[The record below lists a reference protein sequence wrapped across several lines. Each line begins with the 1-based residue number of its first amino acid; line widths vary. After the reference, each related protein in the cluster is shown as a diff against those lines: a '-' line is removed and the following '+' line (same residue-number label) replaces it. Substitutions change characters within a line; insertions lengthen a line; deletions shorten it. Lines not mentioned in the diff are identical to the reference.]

1 MNRIPTLESL
11 RGVLALWVVMGH
23 TVGHAGYYAADLG
36 RLRVLSS
43 PDLAVD
49 LFITLSGFVI
59 FLMLDQQRPGYGRF
73 IVSRWFRLAPVY
85 LAVLALSAATLAWQQ
100 DVIAASPFSGGTVA
114 KDAEL
119 HAQALRHLPQHL
131 GAHLTMLHGAIS
143 DAVLPGTQYAILGPA
158 WSISVEW
165 QFYLVAP
172 LLFLLVARQRWYGLC
187 VVLGLVCLVRAI
199 NYGGAAFVIQQ
210 SGYFIAGILSYY
222 AYKHAV
228 TWSAAPRLLELIA
241 VAVCALAFNF
251 MKEPGSLMA
260 WIVIASVVI
269 AERRGLQGAPS
280 RAVSALMHAAPLQW
294 LGKIS
299 YSIYLLHMLVLYA
312 AKDVLARVAPELSQP
327 AYLAALLT
335 MVMPAT
341 IAISALT
348 YRFIERPGI
357 ALGRRLLQPGGPA
370 AGRGAETA

>member
-23 TVGHAGYYAADLG
+23 TVGHAGYFAADLG

-100 DVIAASPFSGGTVA
+100 QVIAASPFSGGTVA
-114 KDAEL
+114 KDVEL
-119 HAQALRHLPQHL
+119 HAQALRYLPQHL
-131 GAHLTMLHGAIS
+131 GAHLTMLHGVIS

-172 LLFLLVARQRWYGLC
+172 LLFLLVARQRWYSLC
-187 VVLGLVCLVRAI
+187 AVLGLVCLARAG
-199 NYGGAAFVIQQ
+199 NYAGPSFAIQQ

-222 AYKHAV
+222 AYKHSSG
-228 TWSAAPRLLELIA
+228 WSAAPRLLELFG
-241 VAVCALAFNF
+241 VALCALVYNF

-260 WIVIASVVI
+260 WILIAGVVI
-269 AERRGLQGAPS
+269 AERRGQQSAPA
-280 RAVSALMHAAPLQW
+280 RAVSALMHGRMLQW

-312 AKDVLARVAPELSQP
+312 AKDVLGRVAPDLSQP
-327 AYLAALLT
+327 AYLAALL
-335 MVMPAT
+335 VLVIPAS
-341 IAISALT
+341 IAVSALT

-357 ALGRRLLQPGGPA
+357 AIGRRLTQPGKTA
-370 AGRGAETA
+370 AVQAV